1 MIKMIKENYN
11 DFDEVNRFKVC
22 LYYDPQF
29 RDVAECEIFDDLS
42 DAENHAHELLQWGNV
57 SIEDYFVGE
66 LDIDSDDYW
75 LNFDG
80 EFICLPSIAKWQNE
94 VWKSMGIKT
103 ESRKSRKAIKESTNS
118 KIPYDLVSM
127 LVVIR
132 DFRDTDSA
140 YVSDEHKKLVDIAD
154 AIYNNG
160 SGIIN
165 YMDDDYKALYNKY
178 GKKYFDLVLKDAEAL
193 DSQVSPSNI
202 NDLLDDY
209 SERANSF
216 LGESTNHE
224 KSRKAIKEDIF
235 DDEDWGYGFD
245 SNGDAIPESTVEELY
260 RIAEYEILP
269 QSELADYDEYV
280 SINEDSWEFYMSSPY
295 VNEEY
300 TIYLT
305 LTNEDIDF
313 NSYVRTDETI
323 HPDLSVGT
331 SFAHYDAKIEFN
343 IYAKDGRVDSVE
355 ISDVSIYRPDGAYD
369 SYNTDKFDEMFDS
382 EAIIEYVANLASKT
396 VEDIYNGTTNL

>member
-1 MIKMIKENYN
+1 MIKMIKENYD
-11 DFDEVNRFKVC
+11 DFDEINRFKVC
-22 LYYDPQF
+22 GYYDTRF
-29 RDVAECEIFDDLS
+29 RDVAECEVFSDLS
-42 DAENHAHELLQWGNV
+42 DAISYAHELLSQGNV

-75 LNFDG
+75 DNFDG
-80 EFICLPSIAKWQNE
+80 DFNCLPTINNWQNN

-132 DFRDTDSA
+132 DFRDTDNA

-160 SGIIN
+160 SGMIN

-178 GKKYFDLVLKDAEAL
+178 GKKYFDLVIDDAEAL

-216 LGESTNHE
+216 LGESTNH
-224 KSRKAIKEDIF
+224 KKNRKAIKEDTF
-235 DDEDWGYGFD
+235 DNEDWGYGFD
-245 SNGDAIPESTVEELY
+245 SNGNAIDESTVDELY
-260 RIAEYEILP
+260 RIAERDILP
-269 QSELADYDEYV
+269 KTELAKIDEYV
-280 SINEDSWEFYMSSPY
+280 TIAEDSFEFYMSSPWVQESFTIIFEMTTDDLDMMSY
-295 VNEEY
+295 VLPDAEW
-300 TIYLT
+300 IYDYNGHGSRLDNLKFFIDVKNGEVSKVT
-305 LTNEDIDF
+305 LVDHSVRDIDDGKYDVEKLE
-313 NSYVRTDETI
+313 SYVAE
-323 HPDLSVGT
+323 
-331 SFAHYDAKIEFN
+331 
-343 IYAKDGRVDSVE
+343 
-355 ISDVSIYRPDGAYD
+355 
-369 SYNTDKFDEMFDS
+369 
-382 EAIIEYVANLASKT
+382 LASSAAT
-396 VEDIYNGTTNL
+396 AIYNGTTNL

>member
-1 MIKMIKENYN
+1 MLKFRINESIDQYPTWVYAWSNQQTDKNKRIYEKAIDNWYDEAEKLYPNFYKLSGKEKK
-11 DFDEVNRFKVC
+11 DAEMEVNKVVG
-22 LYYDPQF
+22 YSRTDVDNGKTDKFMDIYRDIAYDKYS
-29 RDVAECEIFDDLS
+29 V
-42 DAENHAHELLQWGNV
+42 
-57 SIEDYFVGE
+57 
-66 LDIDSDDYW
+66 
-75 LNFDG
+75 
-80 EFICLPSIAKWQNE
+80 
-94 VWKSMGIKT
+94 
-103 ESRKSRKAIKESTNS
+103 KESVS
-118 KIPYDLVSM
+118 SEIPYDLVSM

-178 GKKYFDLVLKDAEAL
+178 GKKYFDLVIDDAEAL

-209 SERANSF
+209 SKRANSF
-216 LGESTNHE
+216 LGESTNHK
-224 KSRKAIKEDIF
+224 KSRKAIKEDTF
-235 DDEDWGYGFD
+235 DNEDWGYGFD
-245 SNGDAIPESTVEELY
+245 SNGDAITESTVEELY

-280 SINEDSWEFYMSSPY
+280 SINEDSWKFYVGNHY

-300 TIYLT
+300 IIYLT

-313 NSYVRTDETI
+313 NSYVRTDETV

-355 ISDVSIYRPDGAYD
+355 ISDVSIYRPDATYD
-369 SYNTDKFDEMFDS
+369 SYHTDKFDEMFDS
-382 EAIIEYVANLASKT
+382 EAIADYVANLASNT
-396 VEDIYNGTTNL
+396 VSDIYNATTNL